1 MKQKKERIEI
11 LWEKGSIWQI
21 RLSQLTFQRFF
32 MRWYL
37 LISLI
42 TFFSLKLVCFGR
54 YNKNYST
61 KFFHCSRILTTTFF
75 RVTERVDECLTVKW
89 AGSSVTSSK
98 ALKCS
103 LRVLDKLKKLLML
116 TMNCSTSK
124 FRNFIQFAKALWRL
138 YKGHVPISRKDLSL
152 FFLSDLNS
160 CLWNA
165 KFTFGSSMPRCNKC
179 EGFTFMSSPKRSKCS
194 IRFSFEQFPTHND
207 PQYALTIQSLS

>member
-1 MKQKKERIEI
+1 
-11 LWEKGSIWQI
+11 
-21 RLSQLTFQRFF
+21 

-42 TFFSLKLVCFGR
+42 TFFSLKLDCFGR
-54 YNKNYST
+54 CNKNCLT
-61 KFFHCSRILTTTFF
+61 KCFHWSRILTATFF
-75 RVTERVDECLTVKW
+75 RVAERVDDCLMVKW
-89 AGSSVTSSK
+89 GGSSVFSSK
-98 ALKCS
+98 APKCS
-103 LRVLDKLKKLLML
+103 LRVFDKLKKPLML
-116 TMNCSTSK
+116 TMTCSTSK

-138 YKGHVPISRKDLSL
+138 YKGHVPISRKDVSL

-165 KFTFGSSMPRCNKC
+165 KFTFGSSMPRCNKF

-194 IRFSFEQFPTHND
+194 IRFSFEQFPTQND